1 MVEGE
6 KRVKGLAHF
15 RQHKGAIGA
24 EGHILLPV
32 LQTHSTMP
40 AETSQSECL
49 KTPTKCTKKSPESL
63 KITEVLILHEKLKK
77 NP

>member
-1 MVEGE
+1 MGVKARGGPLVEGE

-49 KTPTKCTKKSPESL
+49 KTPTNRTMHKKIP
-63 KITEVLILHEKLKK
+63 
-77 NP
+77 